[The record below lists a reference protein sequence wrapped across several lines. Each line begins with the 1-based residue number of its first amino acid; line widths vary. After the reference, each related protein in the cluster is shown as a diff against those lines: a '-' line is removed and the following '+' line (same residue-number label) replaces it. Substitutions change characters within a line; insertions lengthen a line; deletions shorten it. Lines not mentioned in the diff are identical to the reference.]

1 MHIEILVEERSM
13 EEALK
18 ILLPRM
24 LLSETTYRIINFQG
38 KQNLLC
44 LLSAR
49 LRGYASWIT
58 DDYRI
63 IVLLDEDRQNCL
75 DLKQQMETAAQQ
87 AGLSTKTS
95 AGGIR
100 FQVLNRI
107 VIEELEAWFLGDV
120 EAIRQAYPRIPAT
133 LSATPKFRN
142 PDSVTGGTW
151 ETFEKTMQRYGY
163 FKGGYAKVEAARAI
177 STYMDPNRNRSK
189 SFQIFRNGLLSLT

>member
-18 ILLPRM
+18 NLLLRM
-24 LLSETTYRIINFQG
+24 LPPENTYRIINFQG
-38 KQNLLC
+38 KPDLLHH
-44 LLSAR
+44 LPNR

-75 DLKQQMETAAQQ
+75 ALKEQLETFARQT
-87 AGLSTKTS
+87 GLSTKTS
-95 AGGIR
+95 AGGAR

-107 VIEELEAWFLGDV
+107 VIEELEAWFLGDID
-120 EAIRQAYPRIPAT
+120 AIRCAYPRIPAT
-133 LSATPKFRN
+133 LATTSKFRT
-142 PDSVTGGTW
+142 PDSVAGGTW
-151 ETFEKTMQRYGY
+151 ETLEKTMQRYGY

-177 STYMDPNRNRSK
+177 SPYMDPNRNRSR
-189 SFQIFRNGLLSLT
+189 SFQVFRDGLLAMT

>member
-1 MHIEILVEERSM
+1 MHIEILVEEQSM

-24 LLSETTYRIINFQG
+24 LPPETTYRILSFQG
-38 KQNLLC
+38 KQNLLRQ
-44 LLSAR
+44 LPAR
-49 LRGYASWIT
+49 LRGYKWIN

-120 EAIRQAYPRIPAT
+120 EAIRQAYPRILAT
-133 LSATPKFRN
+133 LAKTPKFRN
-142 PDSVTGGTW
+142 PDSVPGGTW
-151 ETFEKTMQRYGY
+151 ETLEKTMQRYGY

-189 SFQIFRNGLLSLT
+189 SFQVFRNGLLSLT